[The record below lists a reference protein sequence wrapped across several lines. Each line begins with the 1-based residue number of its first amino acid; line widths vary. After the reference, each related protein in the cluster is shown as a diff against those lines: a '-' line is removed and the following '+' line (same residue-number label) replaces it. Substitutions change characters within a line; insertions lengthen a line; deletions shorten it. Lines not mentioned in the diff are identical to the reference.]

1 MLDRLYGTAD
11 AYMKTLADKS
21 GGQLL
26 KADDIT
32 ALPGAFSQIASELHG
47 QYWLGY
53 PLPGGVRPDQYR
65 LIKVTTTRPGVIVR
79 ARPGYRGKVTSDQ

>member
-11 AYMKTLADKS
+11 SYMKTLADKS
-21 GGQLL
+21 GGKLL

-32 ALPGAFSQIASELHG
+32 ALPGAFLQIASELHA

-53 PLPGGVRPDQYR
+53 PLPGSVRPDQYR

-79 ARPGYRGKVTSDQ
+79 ARPGYRGKG

>member
-1 MLDRLYGTAD
+1 MMLDRLYTTAD
-11 AYMKTLADKS
+11 TYMKALADKS

-26 KADDIT
+26 RADDIT
-32 ALPGAFSQIASELHG
+32 ALPAAFSQIASELRT

-79 ARPGYRGKVTSDQ
+79 ARPGYRGK